1 MITLIMIVLRFSIT
15 FTTKTFLAT
24 ILEAPATFTKPLHD
38 LTANEKD
45 TITLTCDLSKP
56 NTPCKWFKDNQEI
69 KPSDHAQ
76 ISYDGYTQQ
85 LLLTDVTVDDTATY
99 SCVCGDVSTEATL
112 QVHGT
117 WWLKHNLT
125 LIHKS
130 LNQSRFFL
138 GIEMFLCVWR
148 KMKIIV
154 LFLFLFLES
163 LKFIKELAETRVIE
177 EHTVTL
183 ECEVNQPV

>member
-1 MITLIMIVLRFSIT
+1 MIVLRFSVT

-56 NTPCKWFKDNQEI
+56 NTPCKWLKDNQEI

-99 SCVCGDVSTEATL
+99 SCVCGDVSTEATI

-138 GIEMFLCVWR
+138 GIEMFLCV
-148 KMKIIV
+148 
-154 LFLFLFLES
+154 
-163 LKFIKELAETRVIE
+163 
-177 EHTVTL
+177 
-183 ECEVNQPV
+183 